1 MQLYRELRLKHW
13 ATGPPAFC
21 RRPFSWC
28 RAQILHTLLPADM
41 SQWQVARD
49 PNALCL
55 LLLAVCP
62 YFGISTWMFVL
73 LFFLIAITRLQRAEL
88 ISGQGLGY
96 VVNTERATSIF
107 LDTLTVTHDQHCGHD
122 LKEEHPLDVALT
134 STVLFVT
141 RKGLVKQLHQRRE
154 CAI

>member
-21 RRPFSWC
+21 RQPLPWC

-55 LLLAVCP
+55 LLLA
-62 YFGISTWMFVL
+62 
-73 LFFLIAITRLQRAEL
+73 AR
-88 ISGQGLGY
+88 
-96 VVNTERATSIF
+96 TS
-107 LDTLTVTHDQHCGHD
+107 
-122 LKEEHPLDVALT
+122 A
-134 STVLFVT
+134 S
-141 RKGLVKQLHQRRE
+141 RRG
-154 CAI
+154 CSCCSSS